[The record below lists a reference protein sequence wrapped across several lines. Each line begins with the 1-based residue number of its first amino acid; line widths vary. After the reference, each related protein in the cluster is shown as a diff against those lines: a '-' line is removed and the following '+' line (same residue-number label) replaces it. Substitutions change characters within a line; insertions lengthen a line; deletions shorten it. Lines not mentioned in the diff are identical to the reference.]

1 MKITDIRTL
10 RLRAPLGVQ
19 GQVES
24 RTGVRT
30 HRYAFLVEVHTDEG
44 VTGVGSCSG
53 NGLVLESIVAHVLK
67 PLLVGMDPLAIE
79 EIWDKAYFRAGVRAF
94 GSRGV
99 GVVALSGVDI
109 ALWDIAGKVKRAPV
123 YELLGGKIRDRVE
136 VYATALYP
144 EETEAAVK
152 KAEALARRGFHG
164 IKIKVGFDLAQDIE
178 IVTAVRSALGSGL
191 PAHDRCQHGLRAGR
205 CPGRRGGLREAQ
217 DSAGWRSRCSWKTW
231 PAMPQLKARTGVP
244 VALGE
249 NLHTRFAFESFM
261 ARDAVDVLQPDVARA
276 GGISEV
282 RTIAAAAAERGLP
295 ISLHTYGDGIALAAS
310 LHLAAALDNSAVME
324 FDYNE
329 NPLRSHLLQEPL
341 EPDNGFMQ
349 PPDAPGLGVTLDPEA
364 LRTLPLRRRRRPR
377 AMASDLARRG
387 VTPGNPGH
395 PRCQPGHSK
404 VSSRT

>member
-1 MKITDIRTL
+1 MKITDITTL
-10 RLRAPLGVQ
+10 RLRAPLGAH

-30 HRYAFLVEVHTDEG
+30 HRYGLLVEVHTDEG

-53 NGLVLESIVAHVLK
+53 NGVVLECIVAHVLK

-79 EIWDKAYFRAGVRAF
+79 EVWDTAYFRAGVRAF

-99 GVVALSGVDI
+99 GVVALSGVDT
-109 ALWDIAGKVKRAPV
+109 ALWDIAGKVKGVPV
-123 YELLGGKIRDRVE
+123 YELLGGKRRERVE

-144 EETEAAVK
+144 EETRAAVE
-152 KAEALARRGFHG
+152 KAEMLAERGFHG
-164 IKIKVGFDLAQDIE
+164 IKIKVGFDLAQDVE
-178 IVTAVRSALGSGL
+178 IVSAVRSALGPDFPLMTDANMGYGL
-191 PAHDRCQHGLRAGR
+191 DVAVAAAAEFEKLGVGWLEEPLFMEDVAGH
-205 CPGRRGGLREAQ
+205 A
-217 DSAGWRSRCSWKTW
+217 
-231 PAMPQLKARTGVP
+231 QLKARSGVP

-282 RTIAAAAAERGLP
+282 RAIAGLAAERGLP
-295 ISLHTYGDGIALAAS
+295 VSLHTYGDGVALAAS

-329 NPLRSHLLQEPL
+329 NPFRGGLLLEPL
-341 EPDNGFMQ
+341 EPANGFMR
-349 PPDAPGLGVTLDPEA
+349 PPDGPGLGVTLDPEA
-364 LRTLPLRRRRRPR
+364 VERYRFDGGGDLALWRPPLR
-377 AMASDLARRG
+377 DVG
-387 VTPGNPGH
+387 
-395 PRCQPGHSK
+395 
-404 VSSRT
+404 

>member
-1 MKITDIRTL
+1 MQITDVKTL
-10 RLRAPLGVQ
+10 RLRAPLDAH

-30 HRYAFLVEVHTDEG
+30 HRYGFLVQVHTDAG
-44 VTGVGSCSG
+44 ITGVGSCSG
-53 NGLVLESIVAHVLK
+53 NGLLLESVVAHVLK
-67 PLLVGMDPLAIE
+67 PLLVGMDPLDID
-79 EIWDKAYFRAGVRAF
+79 EIWDTAYFRAGARAF

-109 ALWDIAGKVKRAPV
+109 ALWDIAGKVKGVPV
-123 YELLGGKIRDRVE
+123 YELLGGKRRDLVE

-144 EETEAAVK
+144 EATAAAVE
-152 KAEALARRGFHG
+152 KAEKLAERGFHG
-164 IKIKVGFDLAQDIE
+164 IKIKVGFDLARDIE
-178 IVTAVRSALGSGL
+178 IVSAVRSALGTDFPLMTDANMGYGL
-191 PAHDRCQHGLRAGR
+191 DVALAAADAFEKLGIGWLEEPLFMEDVAGH
-205 CPGRRGGLREAQ
+205 A
-217 DSAGWRSRCSWKTW
+217 A
-231 PAMPQLKARTGVP
+231 LKARTGVP

-295 ISLHTYGDGIALAAS
+295 VSLHTYGDGVALAAS
-310 LHLAAALDNSAVME
+310 LHLAAALENSSVME

-341 EPDNGFMQ
+341 EPRNGFMR

-364 LRTLPLRRRRRPR
+364 LRRYHFDGGG
-377 AMASDLARRG
+377 DLALWRPTLRDAG
-387 VTPGNPGH
+387 
-395 PRCQPGHSK
+395 
-404 VSSRT
+404 

>member
-1 MKITDIRTL
+1 MKITDIKSL
-10 RLRAPLGVQ
+10 RLRAPLGAQ

-30 HRYAFLVEVHTDEG
+30 HRYGFLVEVHTDDG

-53 NGLVLESIVAHVLK
+53 NGLLLESVVAHVLK
-67 PLLVGMDPLAIE
+67 PLLVGMDPLDIG
-79 EIWDKAYFRAGVRAF
+79 EIWDTAYFRAGARAF

-109 ALWDIAGKVKRAPV
+109 ALWDIAGKVKGVPV
-123 YELLGGKIRDRVE
+123 YELLGGKRRDPVE

-144 EETEAAVK
+144 EETRAAVE
-152 KAEALARRGFHG
+152 KAEKLAERGFHG
-164 IKIKVGFDLAQDIE
+164 IKIKVGFDLARDIE
-178 IVTAVRSALGSGL
+178 IVSAVRSALGTDFPLMTDANMGYGL
-191 PAHDRCQHGLRAGR
+191 DVAVAAADAFEKLGIGWLEEPLFMEDVAGHA
-205 CPGRRGGLREAQ
+205 E
-217 DSAGWRSRCSWKTW
+217 
-231 PAMPQLKARTGVP
+231 LKARTGVP

-295 ISLHTYGDGIALAAS
+295 VSLHTYGDGVALAAS
-310 LHLAAALDNSAVME
+310 LHLAAALENSAVME

-329 NPLRSHLLQEPL
+329 NPLRSALLQEPL
-341 EPDNGFMQ
+341 EPKNGFMR

-364 LRTLPLRRRRRPR
+364 LRRYHFEGGG
-377 AMASDLARRG
+377 DLALWRR
-387 VTPGNPGH
+387 TLRDAAES
-395 PRCQPGHSK
+395 PRD
-404 VSSRT
+404 

>member
-1 MKITDIRTL
+1 MKITDIRTF

-19 GQVES
+19 GQVQS
-24 RTGVRT
+24 RTGIRA
-30 HRYAFLVEVHTDEG
+30 HRHAFLVEVHTDEG
-44 VTGVGSCSG
+44 FTGVGSCSG
-53 NGLVLESIVAHVLK
+53 NGLVLESIITHVLK
-67 PLLVGMDPLAIE
+67 PLLLGMDPLAID
-79 EIWDKAYFRAGVRAF
+79 EIWDTAYFRAGVRAF

-109 ALWDIAGKVKRAPV
+109 ALWDIAGKVRQAPV
-123 YELLGGKIRDRVE
+123 CELLGGKVRDSVE

-144 EETEAAVK
+144 EATQAAVE

-178 IVTAVRSALGSGL
+178 IVTAVRSALGPDFPLMTDANMGYGL
-191 PAHDRCQHGLRAGR
+191 DVALAAAAAFEELRVGWLEEPLFMEDVAGHG
-205 CPGRRGGLREAQ
+205 
-217 DSAGWRSRCSWKTW
+217 
-231 PAMPQLKARTGVP
+231 QLKARTGVP

-282 RTIAAAAAERGLP
+282 CAIAALAARQDLP
-295 ISLHTYGDGIALAAS
+295 VSLHTYGDGIALAAS

-329 NPLRSHLLQEPL
+329 NPLRSGLLQEPL
-341 EPDNGFMQ
+341 EPDNGFMR
-349 PPDAPGLGVTLDPEA
+349 PPDGPGLGVTLDPEA
-364 LRTLPLRRRRRPR
+364 LDRYRFDGSGDLAQWRRPLREVGQEPVRVIE
-377 AMASDLARRG
+377 S
-387 VTPGNPGH
+387 
-395 PRCQPGHSK
+395 
-404 VSSRT
+404 